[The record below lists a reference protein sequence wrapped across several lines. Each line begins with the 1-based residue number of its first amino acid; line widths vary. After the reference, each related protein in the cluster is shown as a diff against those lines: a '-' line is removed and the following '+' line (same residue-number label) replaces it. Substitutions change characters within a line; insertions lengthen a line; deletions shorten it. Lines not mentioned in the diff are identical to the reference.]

1 MYCERIAPGETEQ
14 TCQTVGARAV
24 FEKKIQKGDTWK
36 IYKRA
41 YKKYSSRVM
50 KGNMTREDFN
60 AWVEH
65 AAAER
70 DFTIERLTVA
80 KFEEEK
86 VRLIEELR
94 EDLNRL

>member
-1 MYCERIAPGETEQ
+1 
-14 TCQTVGARAV
+14 
-24 FEKKIQKGDTWK
+24 
-36 IYKRA
+36 
-41 YKKYSSRVM
+41 M

-60 AWVEH
+60 AWAEH

-80 KFEEEK
+80 KSGEEK
-86 VRLIEELR
+86 ARCIEGLR